1 MKEEVTGKRGNN
13 VAPGERSLSKA
24 ASPFCRRMVKW
35 HSLNLIPQVPGD
47 LGTADLLEA
56 PRSQFL
62 TDTPSETAVRS
73 EDLRS
78 KALREG
84 RTWKHTEELG
94 RGPQRARQV
103 LAMQK

>member
-1 MKEEVTGKRGNN
+1 MKEEVTGKKGNN

-24 ASPFCRRMVKW
+24 ASPCHMVKW

-62 TDTPSETAVRS
+62 TDTPSETRRS
-73 EDLRS
+73 L
-78 KALREG
+78 
-84 RTWKHTEELG
+84 
-94 RGPQRARQV
+94 
-103 LAMQK
+103 